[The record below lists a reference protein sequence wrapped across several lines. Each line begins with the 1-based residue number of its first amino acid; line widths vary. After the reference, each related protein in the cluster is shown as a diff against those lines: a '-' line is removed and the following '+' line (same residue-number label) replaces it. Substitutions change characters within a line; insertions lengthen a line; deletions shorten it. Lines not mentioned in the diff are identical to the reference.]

1 LSEFILH
8 DVDDNTITIE
18 KMIKI
23 TREIIFFVL
32 KILIFSLR
40 LRINYLYILI
50 ILLNIIKNLWI
61 NTDYYT

>member
-8 DVDDNTITIE
+8 EVDDNIITIE
-18 KMIKI
+18 KIIKI

-32 KILIFSLR
+32 KIHIFSLR
-40 LRINYLYILI
+40 LRINYLDILI

-61 NTDYYT
+61 KTDYYA